1 MTAEG
6 SRPRRTFTPEYK
18 ARVVE
23 WCRTGGKSVADV
35 AKEFELSESVLRRWL
50 RPADIDAGERDGL
63 TTAEREELA
72 RLRKEVKTLR
82 QERDILKRDAGL
94 SGQLRRRS
102 RRTTLADPSH
112 HAVAPDR
119 VQRAFTPSAA
129 LNRVWVGDI
138 TYLRTGAGWAYLATV
153 LDLASRRVVGFAVA
167 DHLRTSLV
175 TEAFRMAVTARRP
188 QPGLVFHSDRGSQ
201 YTSREF
207 KDLLAQH
214 GTVSSLS
221 RPHPCWDNAV
231 AESFF
236 SSLKNELVH
245 HCRFADQAEA
255 RSAVFAWIEG
265 FYNRRRIHSTLDFVS
280 PSDYEARNELRSQ
293 TCPENRG

>member
-1 MTAEG
+1 M
-6 SRPRRTFTPEYK
+6 SRYRFITQEQSVAPACSLLGVSRSAFYQWRQQEDTPRRRGDAT
-18 ARVVE
+18 
-23 WCRTGGKSVADV
+23 
-35 AKEFELSESVLRRWL
+35 LSEQIARIHRDSRGTYGVPRVQGQLRLEGITCGRQRLRRL
-50 RPADIDAGERDGL
+50 M
-63 TTAEREELA
+63 
-72 RLRKEVKTLR
+72 
-82 QERDILKRDAGL
+82 RDAGL

-221 RPHPCWDNAV
+221 RPHQCWDNAV

-236 SSLKNELVH
+236 ATLKTELIHRRSWSNLAAVRLAVFEYVEGYYNRQRLHSSLGHRSPAAYE
-245 HCRFADQAEA
+245 QAILQGA
-255 RSAVFAWIEG
+255 ATVA
-265 FYNRRRIHSTLDFVS
+265 
-280 PSDYEARNELRSQ
+280 A
-293 TCPENRG
+293 